1 MKDKKVIF
9 RKTSPD
15 FSPSKR
21 QFDDLLATHRKKMRQ
36 KMLFNIVI
44 LVVEIVFVVGVT
56 VYAIYKTR

>member
-9 RKTSPD
+9 RKTTPE

-36 KMLFNIVI
+36 KMLLNIVI
-44 LVVEIVFVVGVT
+44 LLVEVVFVVGVT